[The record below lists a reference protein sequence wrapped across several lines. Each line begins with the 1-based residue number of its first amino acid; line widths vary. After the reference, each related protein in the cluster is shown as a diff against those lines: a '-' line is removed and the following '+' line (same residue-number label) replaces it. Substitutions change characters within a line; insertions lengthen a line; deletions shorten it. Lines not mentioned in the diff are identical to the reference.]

1 MSPSQTPQVVPGSD
15 EVPGIELPSVVP
27 WLLDRIDGLVPPL
40 SFTRVGDGQS
50 NLTFR
55 VDDAAGR
62 SLILRRPPLGE
73 ILASAHD
80 MGREFRILTGLER
93 EPVATPSP
101 VAICEDVAVTGAPF
115 YVMDHLDGHV
125 LTKVSGVQRLSIEA
139 RHATGRAL
147 ARTLVDL
154 QSVDIDRAGLGVMRR
169 PASLRDRQIRRWHRQ
184 WEASRTRDLSMVD
197 ELARRLVDGL
207 PDERETVIVHG
218 DYRLD
223 NVVFSDEGE
232 ALGVL
237 DWELCSVGDPL
248 ADLGLMVA
256 YWDEQGAVAGTEEGL
271 FRESVTS
278 VPGMIDSG
286 RLIEEY
292 AAASG
297 RNVDHV
303 GGWVAFSYWK
313 IAIIVEGVYRRWLN
327 NPANGSGA
335 GALGGAVERLI
346 RQADEAARAAS
357 I

>member
-1 MSPSQTPQVVPGSD
+1 MSPQSPLVVPGTG
-15 EVPGIELPSVVP
+15 EVPGIDLESVVP
-27 WLLDRIDGLVPPL
+27 WLLDRVAGLEPPL
-40 SFTRVGDGQS
+40 AFSRVGDGQS

-62 SLILRRPPLGE
+62 ALILRRPPLGE

-80 MGREFRILTGLER
+80 MGREYRILGGLEHER
-93 EPVATPSP
+93 VATPRP
-101 VAICEDVAVTGAPF
+101 LAICEDVAVTGAPF

-125 LTKVSGVQRLSIEA
+125 LTTVSGARRLSIEA

-154 QSVDIDRAGLGVMRR
+154 QSVDIDRAGLGDMRR
-169 PASLRDRQIRRWHRQ
+169 PSSLRDRQIRRWHRQ
-184 WEASRTRDLSMVD
+184 WEASRTRDLPMVD
-197 ELARRLVDGL
+197 ALARRLSDGL
-207 PDERETVIVHG
+207 PDECETVIVHG

-223 NVVFSDEGE
+223 NVVFSGEGE

-256 YWDEQGAVAGTEEGL
+256 YWDEQGAVAGTDEGL

-278 VPGMIDSG
+278 VPGMIDSD

-303 GGWVAFSYWK
+303 GGWIAFSYWK

-335 GALGGAVERLI
+335 GALGVAVERLI
-346 RQADEAARAAS
+346 RRADEAARAAS